1 MTPEDFITYLRH
13 EKRASENTI
22 TAYSTD
28 LLQFSAFCAGRFD
41 LANISNAQTIMVREW
56 LAQLKSDGTD
66 NRSINRKLSSLRSF
80 YKYCQRLDASVS
92 NPATGVSALKTK
104 KRTALFVPESDMAK
118 HSLATPDDFIALR
131 NLLIVE
137 LLYQT
142 GMRRAELRSLSPEK
156 FDFNRLSVKITGKG
170 NKQRL
175 VPLTPSIAELVSFYI
190 KEKEARFP
198 GNPYFLVSKAG
209 KPISFTTIH
218 NTVSQ
223 ELGGITT
230 LDKRSPHV
238 LRHTFATHLLNNGA
252 PLMAVKELLGHTSLA
267 ATQVYTHNSI
277 AQLKKIHQQAHPKG

>member
-1 MTPEDFITYLRH
+1 MTPDDFITYLRH
-13 EKRASENTI
+13 ERRASENTI

-28 LLQFSAFCAGRFD
+28 LLQFANFCAGHFE

-56 LAQLKSDGTD
+56 LAQLKSEGTD

-92 NPATGVSALKTK
+92 NPAAGATALKTR
-104 KRTALFVPESDMAK
+104 KRTALFVPESDMMRHA
-118 HSLATPDDFIALR
+118 LTTRDDFIALR

-175 VPLTPSIAELVSFYI
+175 IPLTPSIAELVRFYL

-198 GNPYFLVSKAG
+198 GNPYLLVSKSG

-223 ELGGITT
+223 ELGVITT

-252 PLMAVKELLGHTSLA
+252 PLIAVKELLGHTSLA